1 MLLREGV
8 FTLLEKRYSWIL
20 LLLLLLERR
29 VSLALALSQFVL
41 LAPYVNRTGPV
52 LTVRG
57 MLKLLALNKSKT
69 MSLQLLPARLTYVF
83 TTSWPKVGMMQIDSP
98 FLVGSVVLE
107 PPRE

>member
-1 MLLREGV
+1 MDIIIIVVTREAR
-8 FTLLEKRYSWIL
+8 LSRS
-20 LLLLLLERR
+20 R
-29 VSLALALSQFVL
+29 SLAVVL
-41 LAPYVNRTGPV
+41 LAPYVNRTGSV

-57 MLKLLALNKSKT
+57 MLKLLALNKPKT
-69 MSLQLLPARLTYVF
+69 MSLQLLPARLIYVF